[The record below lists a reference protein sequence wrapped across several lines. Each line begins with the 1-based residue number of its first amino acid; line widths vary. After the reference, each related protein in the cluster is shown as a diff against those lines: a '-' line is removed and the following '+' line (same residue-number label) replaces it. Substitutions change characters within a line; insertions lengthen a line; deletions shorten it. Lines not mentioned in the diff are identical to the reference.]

1 MLYFF
6 LYYFNSALF
15 LHFVVLT
22 RIVVET
28 RIINI
33 ISSRVVSN
41 ANFLKTSSTEVN
53 QRLNIGI
60 KNPGRPA
67 TRKSINYD
75 FIRVTGKKSNDALT
89 PCIHVSMYLAS

>member
-60 KNPGRPA
+60 KNPVVRQPENRLIMILLGLLE
-67 TRKSINYD
+67 KNQMM
-75 FIRVTGKKSNDALT
+75 L
-89 PCIHVSMYLAS
+89 